1 MKKVLCRSQIVAA
14 WQEEEG
20 EDKEEEEEGRG
31 HGFDDQYFPR
41 RVLVYSPI
49 EDQFL

>member
-1 MKKVLCRSQIVAA
+1 MAA
-14 WQEEEG
+14 WQEEEEEEE
-20 EDKEEEEEGRG
+20 EDKEGEEEGRG